1 VRVTPVFLLGAVLGH
16 GLAGLL
22 VGCSA
27 RYRSFH
33 LTRERLRGR
42 TRTGARGFVQNR
54 SQRRAVLAR
63 QPLFCCARFARAIHL
78 ACRWRACPAGHDCS
92 ASLPGLAMHASPPF
106 WHNRCSAPSASAA
119 HLPNSSL
126 KRTAAYRRLC
136 YHAVTRQRPLSSSV
150 RPRKQLFSVY
160 HARRSVWYFA
170 SPIALAQRF
179 RSCCRSAALACALLS
194 ALPHGALAR
203 SCAHCSRAGALAAQ
217 ATAARLGRTAG
228 SVALAV
234 FSSVVSNAR
243 GMSELTAGL
252 TIRSSR
258 TAAG

>member
-1 VRVTPVFLLGAVLGH
+1 MRVTPVFLLGAVLGH

-119 HLPNSSL
+119 HMPNSSL

-136 YHAVTRQRPLSSSV
+136 YHAPSRQRPLSSSV
-150 RPRKQLFSVY
+150 RPHRSECLLVVFHIAAPDAGTARPACAVGAVSQLAALREKPAS
-160 HARRSVWYFA
+160 HPAARAFCAQASPFRFA
-170 SPIALAQRF
+170 SALRNL
-179 RSCCRSAALACALLS
+179 CCN
-194 ALPHGALAR
+194 
-203 SCAHCSRAGALAAQ
+203 RA
-217 ATAARLGRTAG
+217 
-228 SVALAV
+228 
-234 FSSVVSNAR
+234 
-243 GMSELTAGL
+243 
-252 TIRSSR
+252 
-258 TAAG
+258 